1 MAETTSYTWPQRL
14 WRAARGPLFWG
25 LLISVLALWA
35 FASLA
40 DNVWEGESFA
50 FDSQVIAAVHS
61 VANGALT
68 TLMMGVTMLGD
79 WRVLTAL
86 GVIFGL
92 VWWRRGQ
99 RSRVVMLALA
109 YLGGAGLDQLLK
121 LIFHR
126 VRPET
131 AGTVITVQGYSFPSG
146 HAMMSLCFY
155 GMLIYLLVHERS
167 HLARVLGLVA
177 AIVLIGLIGL
187 SRIYLGVHY
196 PSDIVGGFT
205 AGFVW
210 LMANILGYQRYEQ
223 RQRRVTEA
231 APSAAGSVT
240 VSEYNP

>member
-1 MAETTSYTWPQRL
+1 MAETTSYSWPQRL
-14 WRAARGPLFWG
+14 WRAVRGELFWG
-25 LLISVLALWA
+25 LLLSVLALWA
-35 FASLA
+35 FAGLA
-40 DNVWEGESFA
+40 DNIWEGESFA
-50 FDSQVIAAVHS
+50 FDSQVIGAVHG
-61 VANGALT
+61 VASSALT
-68 TLMMGVTMLGD
+68 TIMMGVTMLGD

-86 GVIFGL
+86 GVIFGI
-92 VWWRRGQ
+92 VWWRRGH
-99 RSRVVMLALA
+99 RSRVVMLVLA

-126 VRPET
+126 MRPET
-131 AGTVITVQGYSFPSG
+131 AGSVITVQGYSFPSG

-167 HLARVLGLVA
+167 HVVRVLGLIG
-177 AIVLIGLIGL
+177 AIVLISLIGL

-210 LMANILGYQRYEQ
+210 LMATILGYRRYEQ
-223 RQRRVTEA
+223 HQRHVPEA
-231 APSAAGSVT
+231 PPASGPAQ